1 MNNKIKIIIAIG
13 IIGIVIMVAGFVMGS
28 GPSSIPAIFSEATI
42 PEGAVPIGD
51 VQTTDVRS
59 IELNLFAS
67 KISIKSGENF
77 DLSGSGQYDGYVLN
91 GVLYAGATQF
101 KRTANVFGLKFSVP
115 SKWICG
121 YGSYV
126 LVIPPNAKL
135 DQITINTNRSDV
147 TCDALVASQV
157 NINIKN
163 GDLSADKLTADTAS
177 INVDGTTSIASS
189 EITRNGN
196 IASNNRLLV
205 GTSGSAMDSTMS
217 NTTLSNKHGGITL
230 YAKLMGSA
238 SLQTSR
244 GNIEVALAGTK
255 ANYTFP
261 AAAYNLKI
269 HESVVPADARN
280 STEQYG
286 TISVT
291 ADRGNA
297 SISFETETESQA
309 DTKGQTKDKNK

>member
-13 IIGIVIMVAGFVMGS
+13 IIGVVIMVAGFVMGS
-28 GPSSIPAIFSEATI
+28 GPSSIPAIFSEANI
-42 PEGAVPIGD
+42 PDGAVSIGD
-51 VQTTDVRS
+51 VQTGDIRS

-147 TCDALVASQV
+147 TCDALVASQI
-157 NINIKN
+157 NLNIKN
-163 GDLSADKLTADTAS
+163 GDLTVDKLTADTAS
-177 INVDGTTSIASS
+177 INVDGTTDITSS

-196 IASNNRLLV
+196 ISSNSRLTI
-205 GTSGSAMDSTMS
+205 GTSGNAKDSTLC
-217 NTTLSNKHGGITL
+217 NTTLSNKRGGITL
-230 YAKLMGSA
+230 YAKLTGSA
-238 SLQTSR
+238 SLQTTR
-244 GNIEVALAGTK
+244 GNVEAALAGSK

-269 HESVVPADARN
+269 HDSAISADNQN

-286 TISVT
+286 ALAVS
-291 ADRGNA
+291 ADKGNA
-297 SISFETETESQA
+297 SISFEPETE
-309 DTKGQTKDKNK
+309 TKDKK

>member
-1 MNNKIKIIIAIG
+1 M
-13 IIGIVIMVAGFVMGS
+13 
-28 GPSSIPAIFSEATI
+28 PA
-42 PEGAVPIGD
+42 
-51 VQTTDVRS
+51 
-59 IELNLFAS
+59 
-67 KISIKSGENF
+67 
-77 DLSGSGQYDGYVLN
+77 
-91 GVLYAGATQF
+91 ATQF
-101 KRTANVFGLKFSVP
+101 KRTANVFGLKFSVHP
-115 SKWICG
+115 KDRG

-205 GTSGSAMDSTMS
+205 GTSGSAMDSTMI

-244 GNIEVALAGTK
+244 GNIEAGSSPEPRRL
-255 ANYTFP
+255 YLP
-261 AAAYNLKI
+261 GSRL
-269 HESVVPADARN
+269 
-280 STEQYG
+280 
-286 TISVT
+286 
-291 ADRGNA
+291 
-297 SISFETETESQA
+297 
-309 DTKGQTKDKNK
+309 